1 MSFISWL
8 VLCTVNL
15 LEDEGLV
22 LHFEKR
28 GSDPYC
34 EMRKDSVLQEKITVP
49 SGTKARLS
57 FLDCPSEDLRLTA
70 VKTIGTITIHT
81 LALHVLP
88 PKHRNYYGQYLCH
101 SHLSFLLE
109 YICDKARTNGL
120 CVLFII

>member
-1 MSFISWL
+1 MTYFSEDDCACVSFIPWS

-15 LEDEGLV
+15 SEDERLV

-34 EMRKDSVLQEKITVP
+34 EMRKDSVLQEKITVL

-70 VKTIGTITIHT
+70 VKTIGTVTIHT
-81 LALHVLP
+81 LALHVLL
-88 PKHRNYYGQYLCH
+88 PKHRNHYGQYLCH
-101 SHLSFLLE
+101 SHFFLP
-109 YICDKARTNGL
+109 
-120 CVLFII
+120 FI